1 VALTIGTSSAASAH
15 ANYMRSDP
23 APNAHLAASPARV
36 VVGFSEPFVV
46 SSSSLTLLDSRG
58 QQVAADARTTG
69 DPTELALPVP
79 ALADG
84 VYTVAWQTVSA
95 ADGDAA
101 RGYFAFLVGATTSST
116 DPGATRSAS
125 QSKIGVTLTISP
137 LLAGENRYSVA
148 VSGTSTVSRVRLR
161 ITPLERDLGQSEIV
175 LPAAGDAFVGIGLE
189 LPIAGRYRVE
199 VQVRR
204 SDTLADLGY
213 DFEFSVPRAVAPAP
227 SVTPSAVAVATTTGD
242 APLSSEAPFATS
254 ALAATLVVLAG
265 VVMLVLVRR
274 RS

>member
-1 VALTIGTSSAASAH
+1 
-15 ANYMRSDP
+15 MRSDP

-79 ALADG
+79 ALPDG
-84 VYTVAWQTVSA
+84 VYTVAWQTVST

-101 RGYFAFLVGATTSST
+101 HGYFAFLVGATTSST
-116 DPGATRSAS
+116 GPGATGTAS
-125 QSKIGVTLTISP
+125 QNKIGVTLTISP
-137 LLAGENRYSVA
+137 LVAGENRYSVA

-175 LPAAGDAFVGIGLE
+175 LPAAGDAFVGTGLE
-189 LPIAGRYRVE
+189 LPIAGRYQVE

-204 SDTLADLGY
+204 SDTLADLGF
-213 DFEFSVPRAVAPAP
+213 DFEFSVPRAVPPAP
-227 SVTPSAVAVATTTGD
+227 SVTPSEVAVATTPPGD
-242 APLSSEAPFATS
+242 APLSSEAPFVAT
-254 ALAATLVVLAG
+254 ALAATLSVLAG